1 MKRTIAGLV
10 AVCLVASACVAAP
23 TAASPS
29 TDVPVLAGIQ
39 SPSAAPAMTVTPVP
53 SATPS
58 PTLAVTQPPTA
69 TPTKKATPRPT
80 RPSPPASGVLGRR
93 RSRPDQS
100 DSDRGYREA
109 DRVLADW
116 PDLHSHGHVLR
127 RLTPARFGITR
138 HLEVR
143 SPLDLEV
150 GHSERHCGP
159 GHLPAHLQVGNSD
172 PRHRPRLLV
181 HRYWLDRNPP
191 PSLSAAAVAG

>member
-1 MKRTIAGLV
+1 VKRTIAGLV

-80 RPSPPASGVLGRR
+80 RPSPPASGVWG
-93 RSRPDQS
+93 
-100 DSDRGYREA
+100 GAEA
-109 DRVLADW
+109 GPTSPIAIGATEKLTEYWPTGPICTLTVTYFDGSHQPGLA
-116 PDLHSHGHVLR
+116 SHDTWKSGAHWTWKWVIPSGTAGLATYQLTCKWGTQTHV
-127 RLTPARFGITR
+127 T
-138 HLEVR
+138 
-143 SPLDLEV
+143 
-150 GHSERHCGP
+150 GP
-159 GHLPAHLQVGNSD
+159 GYSFIVTG
-172 PRHRPRLLV
+172 
-181 HRYWLDRNPP
+181 
-191 PSLSAAAVAG
+191 